1 MYQAEHKQK
10 ELNMQKHSIIILV
23 LFIFTLA
30 GCSSTPK
37 EPNLN
42 TTKVESMTAQ
52 ELFDGAKRSMR
63 ASNYMRAIELLE
75 EIDTRYPFGRISEQ
89 AKLELMYA
97 YFKKG
102 DYESGQA
109 LADRFLRQH
118 PQHENADYVYYMKG
132 VMHYE
137 QEVGS
142 FKEFFTADIE
152 KRDTTNIKAAFDN
165 YKTLVEVYPESKYAP
180 DARQRMVQ
188 IRNLLADYELHVA
201 RYYMKRDIYIA
212 AANRAK
218 YIVENFPKTPAVPG
232 ALEILINSYK
242 ILELPEIAEEYRRT
256 LLLNYPD
263 HKLAD
268 F

>member
-1 MYQAEHKQK
+1 
-10 ELNMQKHSIIILV
+10 MQKHSIIVLALLV
-23 LFIFTLA
+23 FSLA

-37 EPNLN
+37 EPDLN
-42 TTKVESMTAQ
+42 NTKVESMAAQ

-63 ASNYMRAIELLE
+63 NGNYVRATELLE

-89 AKLELMYA
+89 AKLELIYA
-97 YFKKG
+97 YFKRA

-137 QEVGS
+137 QEVGT
-142 FKEFFTADIE
+142 FKEVFTADIE

-165 YKTLVEVYPESKYAP
+165 FKALVEVYPESEYAP
-180 DARQRMVQ
+180 DARKRMIQ

-201 RYYMKRDIYIA
+201 RYYMQRDSYIG

-218 YIVENFPKTPAVPG
+218 YIVENFPKTPAVPS

-242 ILELPEIAEEYRRT
+242 VLELPEISEEYRKV

-263 HKLAD
+263 YKLAE

>member
-10 ELNMQKHSIIILV
+10 ELNMQKNSIIVLALLV
-23 LFIFTLA
+23 FSLA

-37 EPNLN
+37 EESLTN
-42 TTKVESMTAQ
+42 TKISSMTAQ
-52 ELFDGAKRSMR
+52 ELFDGAKSSMR
-63 ASNYMRAIELLE
+63 SSNFTRAIELLE

-89 AKLELMYA
+89 AKLELIYA
-97 YFKKG
+97 YFKKA

-137 QEVGS
+137 QEVGT
-142 FKEFFTADIE
+142 FKEVFTADIE
-152 KRDTTNIKAAFDN
+152 KRDTTNIKASFDN
-165 YKTLVEVYPESKYAP
+165 FKALVEVYPESKYAP
-180 DARQRMVQ
+180 DARQRMIQ

-201 RYYMKRDIYIA
+201 RYYMQRDTYIA

-218 YIVENFPKTPAVPG
+218 YIVENFPKTPAVPS

-242 ILELPEIAEEYRRT
+242 ILELPEIAEEYRKV

-263 HKLAD
+263 YKLAE

>member
-1 MYQAEHKQK
+1 
-10 ELNMQKHSIIILV
+10 MQKNSIIVLALLV
-23 LFIFTLA
+23 LALA

-37 EPNLN
+37 EPNLKN
-42 TTKVESMTAQ
+42 SKVGSMTAQ
-52 ELFDGAKRSMR
+52 ELFDGAKSSMSGGNYVR
-63 ASNYMRAIELLE
+63 ATELLE

-89 AKLELMYA
+89 AKLELIYA
-97 YFKKG
+97 YFKRA

-118 PQHENADYVYYMKG
+118 PQHDNADYVYYMKG

-137 QEVGS
+137 QEVGA
-142 FKEFFTADIE
+142 FKEVFAADIE
-152 KRDTTNIKAAFDN
+152 KRDTSNLKAAFDN
-165 YKTLVEVYPESKYAP
+165 LKALVEVYPESKYAP
-180 DARQRMVQ
+180 DARLRMVQ

-201 RYYMKRDIYIA
+201 RYYMQRDTYIA

-218 YIVENFPKTPAVPG
+218 YIVENFPKTPAVPS
-232 ALEILINSYK
+232 ALEILVNSYK
-242 ILELPEIAEEYRRT
+242 ILELPEIAEEYRKV

-263 HKLAD
+263 YKLAE

>member
-10 ELNMQKHSIIILV
+10 ELNMQKHSIIILA
-23 LFIFTLA
+23 LFVFTLA
-30 GCSSTPK
+30 GCSSAPK

-118 PQHENADYVYYMKG
+118 PQHENADYAYYMKG

-201 RYYMKRDIYIA
+201 RYYMKRDTYIA

-218 YIVENFPKTPAVPG
+218 YIVENFPKTPAIPS

-242 ILELPEIAEEYRRT
+242 ILELPEIAEEYRKT

-268 F
+268 Y

>member
-1 MYQAEHKQK
+1 
-10 ELNMQKHSIIILV
+10 MQKNSIIVLALLV
-23 LFIFTLA
+23 FALA

-37 EPNLN
+37 EPNLKN
-42 TTKVESMTAQ
+42 TKVGSMTAQ
-52 ELFDGAKRSMR
+52 ELFDGAKSSMSGGNYVR
-63 ASNYMRAIELLE
+63 ATELLE

-89 AKLELMYA
+89 AKLELIYA
-97 YFKKG
+97 YFKRA

-118 PQHENADYVYYMKG
+118 PQHDNADYVYYMKG

-137 QEVGS
+137 QEVGA
-142 FKEFFTADIE
+142 FKEVFAADIE
-152 KRDTTNIKAAFDN
+152 KRDTSNLKAAFDN
-165 YKTLVEVYPESKYAP
+165 LKALVEVYPESKYAP
-180 DARQRMVQ
+180 DARLRMVQ

-201 RYYMKRDIYIA
+201 RYYMQRDTYIA

-218 YIVENFPKTPAVPG
+218 YIVENFPKTPAVPS
-232 ALEILINSYK
+232 ALEILVNSYK
-242 ILELPEIAEEYRRT
+242 ILELPEIAEEYRKV

-263 HKLAD
+263 YKLAE

>member
-10 ELNMQKHSIIILV
+10 ELNMQKHSIIVLALLV
-23 LFIFTLA
+23 FSFA

-37 EPNLN
+37 EPDLN
-42 TTKVESMTAQ
+42 KTKVESMAAQ

-63 ASNYMRAIELLE
+63 NGNYVRATELLE

-89 AKLELMYA
+89 AKLELIYA
-97 YFKKG
+97 YFKRA

-137 QEVGS
+137 QEVGT
-142 FKEFFTADIE
+142 FKEVFSADIE
-152 KRDTTNIKAAFDN
+152 KRDTSNIKAAFDN
-165 YKTLVEVYPESKYAP
+165 FKALVEVYPESEYAP
-180 DARQRMVQ
+180 DARKRMIQ

-201 RYYMKRDIYIA
+201 RYYMQRDSYIG

-218 YIVENFPKTPAVPG
+218 YIVENFPKTPAVPS

-242 ILELPEIAEEYRRT
+242 ILELPEISEEYRKV

-263 HKLAD
+263 YKLAE

>member
-1 MYQAEHKQK
+1 LYQAEHKQK
-10 ELNMQKHSIIILV
+10 ELNMQKNSIIVLALLV
-23 LFIFTLA
+23 LALA

-37 EPNLN
+37 EPNLKN
-42 TTKVESMTAQ
+42 SKVGSMTAQ
-52 ELFDGAKRSMR
+52 ELFDGAKSSMSGGNYVR
-63 ASNYMRAIELLE
+63 ATELLE

-89 AKLELMYA
+89 AKLELIYA
-97 YFKKG
+97 YFKRA

-118 PQHENADYVYYMKG
+118 PQHDNADYVYYMKG

-137 QEVGS
+137 QEVGA
-142 FKEFFTADIE
+142 FKEVFAADIE
-152 KRDTTNIKAAFDN
+152 KRDTSNLKAAFDN
-165 YKTLVEVYPESKYAP
+165 LKALVEVYPESKYAP
-180 DARQRMVQ
+180 DARLRMVQ

-201 RYYMKRDIYIA
+201 RYYMQRDTYIA

-218 YIVENFPKTPAVPG
+218 YIVENFPKTPAVPS
-232 ALEILINSYK
+232 ALEILVNSYK
-242 ILELPEIAEEYRRT
+242 ILELPEIAEEYRKV

-263 HKLAD
+263 YKLAE